1 MTRPWARALA
11 CLSVLIALSGESIA
25 CTAVPLPL
33 ASVNDRLGMPI
44 EGQVS
49 QAWACK
55 DSAGEHVVLATRQ
68 NAPEPLQGTQIQ
80 FSKLTKASAGWK
92 RDWQARDFLRD
103 GGNHLTSSEIVLLK
117 DVDGDGL
124 AEIFIAYVLP
134 GQTGEPDNGKL
145 LVYVKDHK
153 YAIRG
158 AIARTANDFGSR
170 KMDVGFQSLP
180 TSIQTQAIQLWDR
193 LSLPSGPNRE
203 ILQQAGD
210 SPSAG
215 RRAPR

>member
-1 MTRPWARALA
+1 MNRLWAHALA
-11 CLSVLIALSGESIA
+11 CMCVLFALQGEADA

-33 ASVNDRLGMPI
+33 ASVNDRLGMSI

-68 NAPEPLQGTQIQ
+68 RAPEPLHGTEIQ
-80 FSKLTKASAGWK
+80 FSKLSKSASGWK
-92 RDWQARDFLRD
+92 RDWLARDFLLD
-103 GGNHLTSSEIVLLK
+103 GGNMLTSSEIILLK

-124 AEIFIAYVLP
+124 AEVFIAYVLP

-145 LVYVKDHK
+145 LVFYKDHK

-158 AIARTANDFGSR
+158 AIARTVSDFGSR
-170 KMDVGFQSLP
+170 KMDAGFHALPASVQS
-180 TSIQTQAIQLWDR
+180 QALQLWDR
-193 LSLPSGPNRE
+193 LSLPGGINRDL
-203 ILQQAGD
+203 LQQAGD

-215 RRAPR
+215 LRVPR